1 MAVKITQEDALK
13 ETGSRKKRNVFLMT
27 VIFFSVSCQFLAPG
41 REGTVIA
48 NCADVVNAVS
58 SLQSGA
64 PPQHLLDTGI
74 KRGDEIDVNQY
85 FTVLDHVSMRE
96 GYTLDYVYV
105 NESLGGFPLL
115 YARLESQTPFGSM
128 KDIPENTQ
136 LPDFREYLE
145 VDGMELG
152 YFEYVVLNTM
162 ANQFYLDWH
171 ALYNDTEI
179 VCNKDEVNAIIAD
192 ISDGSFGNPLD
203 VAGQVK
209 ARAMKNIEPAVQLTG
224 HDAIVE
230 VIVFTKW
237 GGFYRQTY
245 TISRSFPHTII
256 DVKDENLV
264 PYDCGVMF

>member
-1 MAVKITQEDALK
+1 MK
-13 ETGSRKKRNVFLMT
+13 ETGGMKKRIVFLLT
-27 VIFFSVSCQFLAPG
+27 VIFFSFSCQFLAPG
-41 REGTVIA
+41 REDTVIA
-48 NCADVVNAVS
+48 NCAAVVNAVGGV
-58 SLQSGA
+58 QA
-64 PPQHLLDTGI
+64 VDIPHHLLDTGI
-74 KRGDEIDVNQY
+74 KRGDEFEVNQY

-115 YARLESQTPFGSM
+115 YARLESQTPYGSM

-145 VDGMELG
+145 VRDVEQG

-171 ALYNDTEI
+171 ALYNDIEI
-179 VCNKDEVNAIIAD
+179 VCNKDEVNAIVAD

-203 VAGQVK
+203 ISGQVK
-209 ARAMKNIEPAVQLTG
+209 ARAMNNIEPVVQLIGDNAT
-224 HDAIVE
+224 VE
-230 VIVFTKW
+230 VITFTKW
-237 GGFYRQTY
+237 GGFYRQSY

-256 DVKDENLV
+256 DTQSENIV
-264 PYDCGVMF
+264 PYDCGIMF

>member
-1 MAVKITQEDALK
+1 M
-13 ETGSRKKRNVFLMT
+13 KKQFVFLVV
-27 VIFFSVSCQFLAPG
+27 VILSSLSCQFLSPN
-41 REGTVIA
+41 RVGTVIS
-48 NCADVVNAVS
+48 NCTDVVNAVS

-64 PPQHLLDTGI
+64 APQHLLDTGI
-74 KRGDEIDVNQY
+74 KRGDEFDANQY
-85 FTVLDHVSMRE
+85 FTVLDHVSMYE
-96 GYTLDYVYV
+96 GYILDYVYV

-115 YARLESQTPFGSM
+115 YARLESQTPYGST

-145 VDGMELG
+145 VEDVEQG

-162 ANQFYLDWH
+162 SSQFYLDWH

-179 VCNKDEVNAIIAD
+179 VCNKDEVNTIIAD

-203 VAGQVK
+203 ISGQVK
-209 ARAMKNIEPAVQLTG
+209 ARAMNNIEPVVQLIRDNAT
-224 HDAIVE
+224 IE
-230 VIVFTKW
+230 VITFTKW

-256 DVKDENLV
+256 DIQSENIV
-264 PYDCGVMF
+264 PYDCGIVF